1 MNSNFDKCLKMLL
14 VHEGGYVNN
23 PADPGGETNLGVT
36 KRVWQEWVGH
46 DVSEKEMRNLTPLMV
61 SPLYKRKYWDACH
74 ADELISGLD
83 YCVFDVAV
91 NSGVGRAVKLLQSS
105 VGATPDGGYG
115 SITAALVKKAEE
127 NPTRLIELFSA
138 KRLEFMQSLKA
149 FPTFGKGW
157 SRRVAE
163 VKADAL
169 AMVQGISQAQQFAA
183 FQMNTALSNIQHGFY
198 AQDSYGGRFLAL
210 QPLTSLLL
218 AGLLLLTKFFLM
230 RSYLSPKD

>member
-83 YCVFDVAV
+83 YAVFDVAV
-91 NSGVGRAVKLLQSS
+91 NSGVGRAIKLLQSC

-115 SITAALVKKAEE
+115 SITAALVQKAQQED
-127 NPTRLIELFSA
+127 PARLIELYCA
-138 KRLEFMQSLKA
+138 KRLEFLESLKTFA
-149 FPTFGKGW
+149 TFGKGW
-157 SRRVAE
+157 SRRVNE
-163 VKADAL
+163 VKADSL
-169 AMVQGISQAQQFAA
+169 AMAQGTSQA
-183 FQMNTALSNIQHGFY
+183 
-198 AQDSYGGRFLAL
+198 
-210 QPLTSLLL
+210 
-218 AGLLLLTKFFLM
+218 
-230 RSYLSPKD
+230 